1 MRGPQRFRDTHH
13 RVPAGAGPQLN
24 VWLIAV
30 GDELVQGRT
39 LDTNSQEILRALHGW
54 SVTIRS
60 VTQVPDAMD
69 AIAST
74 LAVTTAGSLVFLCG
88 GLGSTPDDLTREA
101 VATWAGVALVSV
113 AELQAALAERCR
125 RHGIPAGDW
134 IIRQSQV
141 PAGMA
146 PLANR
151 VGSAPGLVGTLR
163 DRTLVLL
170 PGVPSELRGLLPD
183 VMSWLQQ
190 SGLLPPARHILLY
203 RTAQLAETTV
213 VQQCA
218 AVRQAHAD
226 LHWSWWLARHGV
238 DLQVIVPAH
247 QATPDYLTRL
257 DAELRSCLEPWTYAT
272 QDQELS
278 AVVQELMIRQG
289 KTLSV
294 AESCT
299 AGLLGA
305 RLTEHAGSSAYFR
318 GGVQVYADEVKRDVL
333 GVSAEVLATD
343 GAVSRGAAIAMAE
356 RCRERFRTDLA
367 VAITGIA
374 GPAGGSEAKP
384 VGTTW
389 IAVACPGVTWVRRY
403 QFPGSRQRNRHL
415 AVAAA
420 LDTVRRLL
428 VDGDTVVP
436 WHPRDSWGR
445 SA

>member
-1 MRGPQRFRDTHH
+1 L
-13 RVPAGAGPQLN
+13 A

-30 GDELVQGRT
+30 GDELLQGRT
-39 LDTNSQEILRALHGW
+39 LDTNSQEILRALHGRA
-54 SVTIRS
+54 VTIRA

-69 AIAST
+69 AIGSA
-74 LAVTTAGSLVFLCG
+74 LAVTTADSLVFLCG

-101 VATWAGVALVSV
+101 VAAWAGVELVSV

-134 IIRQSQV
+134 IARQSEV
-141 PAGMA
+141 PVGMA

-151 VGSAPGLVGTLR
+151 VGSAPALVGVLR
-163 DRTLVLL
+163 HRILVLL

-183 VMSWLQQ
+183 VMAWLQQ

-203 RTAQLAETTV
+203 RTAQLAETAV
-213 VQQCA
+213 VQRCK
-218 AVRQAHAD
+218 AVRQGHAD
-226 LHWSWWLARHGV
+226 LHWSWWLARYGV
-238 DLQVIVPAH
+238 DLQVIVPTD
-247 QATPDYLTRL
+247 QATPDFLRRL
-257 DAELRSCLEPWTYAT
+257 DVELRSCLDPWTYTT

-278 AVVQELMIRQG
+278 EVVQELMVRQG

-305 RLTEHAGSSAYFR
+305 RLTEHSGASAYFR
-318 GGVQVYADEVKRDVL
+318 GGVQVYADEMKRDVL
-333 GVSAEVLATD
+333 GVPADVLAAE
-343 GAVSRGAAIAMAE
+343 GAVSRGVAVAMAE

-374 GPAGGSEAKP
+374 GPEGGSAAKP

-389 IAVACPGVTWVRRY
+389 ISVACPAATWAGRY
-403 QFPGSRQRNRHL
+403 LFPGSRQRNRQL
-415 AVAAA
+415 AVAVA

-428 VDGDTVVP
+428 VGGDTVAP
-436 WHPRDSWGR
+436 WHPQDSWGR
-445 SA
+445 PA